1 MKLCRINEK
10 GAKTMELKDT
20 INGMISDDY
29 KERFK
34 AEYNQVV
41 IRAKK
46 LGYIITKAENNEIE
60 FNLASKLEQ
69 LKKQLNIMC
78 AYIAILEDR
87 AKTEGINLD

>member
-1 MKLCRINEK
+1 
-10 GAKTMELKDT
+10 MELKDT